1 MTATLQ
7 HTVITDPS
15 SRPLREVLRLSPAPP
30 GVRGF
35 RPDDALGKRE
45 PRPALARELGEAP
58 ENVTRAL
65 SGEVNSIRAKSI
77 REQVAA
83 RWGLDMA
90 DIFILPANIPPTESQ
105 TQTQNAPKTATGG
118 ILK

>member
-1 MTATLQ
+1 MAASLQ
-7 HTVITDPS
+7 NTVITDPA
-15 SRPLREVLRLSPAPP
+15 SRPLREVVRLSPASP
-30 GVRGF
+30 GVKVS
-35 RPDDALGKRE
+35 ALMMLLENGTQTS
-45 PRPALARELGEAP
+45 LARELGEAP

-90 DIFILPANIPPTESQ
+90 DIYILPANNPPTDSQ
-105 TQTQNAPKTATGG
+105 TETQNAPKAAAGG
-118 ILK
+118 F